1 MSNNYVKIFYV
12 KIFYVKIFYVKIF
25 FVKIFYKIDLNY
37 ILNLFKI

>member
-12 KIFYVKIFYVKIF
+12 KIFYVKIFY
-25 FVKIFYKIDLNY
+25 KIDLNY

>member
-25 FVKIFYKIDLNY
+25 YKIDLNY